1 MKERTTKIIVV
12 KGIAFEV
19 DPVVGIDGLYA
30 AYSERNDIAVEYDM
44 NTGSLTGKGSR
55 KYGDALKAGIQ
66 RAIKLW
72 EKEEQRP

>member
-30 AYSERNDIAVEYDM
+30 AYSERNGVAVEYDV
-44 NTGSLTGKGSR
+44 NTGFLAGKGSR
-55 KYGDALKAGIQ
+55 KYGEAVKAGIH
-66 RAIKLW
+66 RAIELW
-72 EKEEQRP
+72 NKDEQRP

>member
-1 MKERTTKIIVV
+1 MSRIAKIIAV

-19 DPVVGIDGLYA
+19 EPVEGEDGLYA
-30 AYSERNDIAVEYDM
+30 AYSKRNGVAVEYDV

-55 KYGDALKAGIQ
+55 KYGEAVKTGIQ